1 MKLIKLNIFIRMK
14 YFSYSLFL
22 VALFSGSVFAQHTDS
37 LDIKIG
43 QMILIGF
50 PKDNVDPEVLR
61 EIRQGKVGSIIIFEK
76 NIPAKNSFVALKKIT
91 WTYQSAA
98 PIPLFICIDQEG
110 GKVNRLK
117 DKYGFPR
124 SITAAAMGKASTL
137 DSVRFYSEATASTL
151 AGLGINVNFAPVVD
165 LASNPDNPIIAKF
178 GRAFSANEDSVA
190 LMAKEVI
197 KQHRKYGVIT
207 SLKHFPGHGSSK
219 ADTHLGV
226 ADVTNTWE
234 DRELKPYQLL
244 IDSGYTDAIMTSHIV
259 NKKLDKSG
267 NPGTLSADILTGILR
282 KRLHFNGVVFT
293 DDMQMHAITKHYGFE
308 QAIKLAI
315 QGGVDIMTFSN
326 NIAGSDQRT
335 VDKVHSIVRS
345 MVEKG
350 EISQARIDESFRRIM
365 TLKKRLNE
373 NAYEVLQQQNT
384 DRLQIE
390 LNKAQADLAAAQEAL
405 KAKSDELVKAQEA
418 QAQEQPKKKKK
429 KKKKGE

>member
-1 MKLIKLNIFIRMK
+1 MK
-14 YFSYSLFL
+14 YFSYSLFF
-22 VALFSGSVFAQHTDS
+22 VALFSGSVFAQSTDS

-43 QMILIGF
+43 QMILVGF

-91 WTYQSAA
+91 WTYQHAA

-110 GKVNRLK
+110 GRVNRLK

-124 SITAAAMGKASTL
+124 SITAAAMAKSPTL

-197 KQHRKYGVIT
+197 KQHRKYGVVT

-219 ADTHLGV
+219 ADTHLGI

-234 DRELKPYQLL
+234 ERELKPYQLL

-259 NKKLDKSG
+259 NKKLDKNG
-267 NPGTLSADILTGILR
+267 NPGTLSADVLTGILR
-282 KRLHFNGVVFT
+282 KRLHFNGVIFT

-315 QGGVDIMTFSN
+315 LGGVDIMTFSN

-335 VDKVHSIVRS
+335 VDKVHGIVRS

-350 EISQARIDESFRRIM
+350 EIPRSRIDESFKRIM
-365 TLKKRLNE
+365 QLKKRLIE
-373 NAYEVLQQQNT
+373 SSAEASQQQSI
-384 DRLQIE
+384 DRLQIA
-390 LNKAQADLAAAQEAL
+390 LNKAEADLAATQEAL
-405 KAKSDELVKAQEA
+405 KVKSEELVKIQQEA
-418 QAQEQPKKKKK
+418 LTQEQPKKKKK
-429 KKKKGE
+429 KKKRGE

>member
-1 MKLIKLNIFIRMK
+1 MK
-14 YFSYSLFL
+14 YFSYSLFF
-22 VALFSGSVFAQHTDS
+22 VALFSGSVFAQSTDS

-91 WTYQSAA
+91 WTYQHAA

-110 GKVNRLK
+110 GRVNRLK

-124 SITAAAMGKASTL
+124 SITAAAMAKSPTL

-197 KQHRKYGVIT
+197 KQHRKYGVVT

-219 ADTHLGV
+219 ADTHLGI

-234 DRELKPYQLL
+234 ERELKPYQLL

-259 NKKLDKSG
+259 NKKLDKNG
-267 NPGTLSADILTGILR
+267 NPGTLSADVLTGILR
-282 KRLHFNGVVFT
+282 KRLHFNGVIFT

-315 QGGVDIMTFSN
+315 LGGVDIMTFSN

-335 VDKVHSIVRS
+335 VDKVHGIVRS

-350 EISQARIDESFRRIM
+350 EIPRSRIDESFKRIM
-365 TLKKRLNE
+365 QLKKRLTKSSAE
-373 NAYEVLQQQNT
+373 ASQQQSI
-384 DRLQIE
+384 DRLQIA
-390 LNKAQADLAAAQEAL
+390 LNKAEADLAATQEAL
-405 KAKSDELVKAQEA
+405 KVKSEELVKMQQEA
-418 QAQEQPKKKKK
+418 LTQEQPKKKKK
-429 KKKKGE
+429 KKKRGE

>member
-1 MKLIKLNIFIRMK
+1 MK

-22 VALFSGSVFAQHTDS
+22 MALFSGRAFAQSTDS

-91 WTYQSAA
+91 WTYQKAA

-110 GKVNRLK
+110 GRVNRLK

-124 SITAAAMGKASTL
+124 SITAAAMAKSLSL

-219 ADTHLGV
+219 ADTHLGI

-259 NKKLDKSG
+259 NKKLDKNG

-350 EISQARIDESFRRIM
+350 EISQTRIDESFRRIM

-384 DRLQIE
+384 DRLQVE
-390 LNKAQADLAAAQEAL
+390 LNKAQAELAAAQAAL
-405 KAKSDELVKAQEA
+405 KAKSDELVKVQETPV
-418 QAQEQPKKKKK
+418 QEQPKKKKK